1 MKQILFIMGLAFLS
15 GCTTT
20 KKIPTVPIDP
30 VSLFNHTLFN
40 SQPTPQVKDIFNLP
54 VTEQNKFFA
63 YHQNALKQ
71 GVRQDRVISAY
82 LESKLNSFSYDGA
95 TLSATQTLNQDQ
107 GNCISLAILTQAY
120 ANLIGIETSFR
131 EVASIPVYKMSGQT
145 LLISNHFN
153 TKLLAPTEKEEGWIS
168 AIRPGTVIDYF
179 PAQDIY
185 FVDTA
190 TVNDLTAKFYAN
202 HAADALLNKRF
213 NESYSY
219 IIQAFKNIKDD
230 PELINIA
237 AILHRRAGDSETAK
251 QLFEFALTHNL
262 VSTNL
267 LTSYAALAQE
277 NSNYTLV
284 TKLENMTNQI
294 AKTPFDIISIAQKAI
309 HKKQYTKAEKLLSE
323 LSNEYSY
330 LPEPYFE
337 LAKLY
342 YLKNELVQSKA
353 YLSKALSKAEDQ
365 KKLGIYQAKLSTLEQ
380 ITHKK

>member
-1 MKQILFIMGLAFLS
+1 MGLAFLS

-20 KKIPTVPIDP
+20 NKIPTTP
-30 VSLFNHTLFN
+30 VDAVALFNHSLFNR
-40 SQPTPQVKDIFNLP
+40 QPTPEVTDIFSLP
-54 VTEQNKFFA
+54 LAEQNRFFA
-63 YHQNALKQ
+63 YQQKALEQ
-71 GVRQDRVISAY
+71 GIRQDRVIPAY
-82 LESKLNSFSYDGA
+82 LKNKLASFSYDGA

-153 TKLLAPTEKEEGWIS
+153 TKLLAPTEGEKGFIS

-190 TVNDLTAKFYAN
+190 TVDDLVAKFYAN

-213 NESYSY
+213 NESYSH
-219 IIQAFKNIKDD
+219 IIQSFKHVKND

-267 LTSYAALAQE
+267 LTSYAALAQD

-284 TKLENMTNQI
+284 NKLENMNNLI
-294 AKTPFDIISIAQKAI
+294 AKTPFDIISIAQNAI
-309 HKKQYTKAEKLLSE
+309 QKQHYNTAEKLLSE
-323 LSNEYSY
+323 LAIEYSY

-342 YLKNELVQSKA
+342 YLKNDLVQSKA
-353 YLSKALSKAEDQ
+353 YLSEALSKAEDQ